1 MSFELLD
8 IERDDAVAILT
19 LRRPNALNAIN
30 RQLLAELSAAVAETA
45 AADAVRVL
53 VLTGSGERAFAA
65 GADISELA
73 ALDAEQARRFAE
85 AGQALFGAIETLGK
99 PSIAAVQ
106 GFALGGGCELA
117 MACTLRVASETAQFG
132 QPEIDLGTLPG
143 FGGTQRLAR
152 LVGRGRALD
161 LLLTGR
167 RIPAAEAERIG
178 LVNRVVPAADLRR
191 EALALAH
198 TLAGKPPLAI
208 RYILKAVTDGA
219 DLTLESAQALEASL
233 FGLAAATADMK
244 EGTAAFLAKRKASFT
259 GR

>member
-19 LRRPNALNAIN
+19 LRRPNALNALN